1 MLACTPRRL
10 PQIVIFVV
18 SINVKLIDVGSAFCS
33 LRLVKQLK
41 KKKLNMSRLRTHEL
55 RSSAKLKNPEDVSSS
70 IPLSSPVTSST
81 SLQFESKCT
90 SNNLDGMLQVNTPS
104 LCVPSQRWLPCLI
117 DISATTVYMARAL
130 SSRPFLGIS
139 Q

>member
-1 MLACTPRRL
+1 MYAPL
-10 PQIVIFVV
+10 
-18 SINVKLIDVGSAFCS
+18 FCS

-41 KKKLNMSRLRTHEL
+41 KKKLNMSRLHTHEL
-55 RSSAKLKNPEDVSSS
+55 RSSSKLKNSEDVSSS
-70 IPLSSPVTSST
+70 IPLNSPVTSSSSFHT
-81 SLQFESKCT
+81 EPKC
-90 SNNLDGMLQVNTPS
+90 SSPNLDGVFQVANPS

-117 DISATTVYMARAL
+117 DISATTVYRARAL